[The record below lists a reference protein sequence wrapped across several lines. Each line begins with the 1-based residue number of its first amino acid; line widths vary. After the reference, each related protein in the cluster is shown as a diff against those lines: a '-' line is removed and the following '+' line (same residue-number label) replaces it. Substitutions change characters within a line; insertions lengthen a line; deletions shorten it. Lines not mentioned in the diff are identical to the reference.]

1 MMSQEELAREHASTT
16 AVSLTPLTAEELR
29 RLEAYQRRCDYQP
42 VCVELGLDPR
52 RLEFARWLVQRG
64 ALNEGVIEELE
75 QG

>member
-1 MMSQEELAREHASTT
+1 MTPQDELAMENASVT
-16 AVSLTPLTAEELR
+16 AVTLTVLTMQEMR

-42 VCVELGLDPR
+42 ICVELGLDPR

-64 ALNEGVIEELE
+64 LLSEELE